1 MMSYF
6 SLFISAFLAATLL
19 PISSEILLAS
29 LVLSGKYDLMWLWT
43 WATVGNVTGSMINW
57 VLGRYFIR
65 LVDKSEL
72 SKSLSQSNIDKAK
85 KMFLK
90 YGTWTLLL
98 TWLPVI
104 GDPLSFVAGV
114 FRVPIFLFIVLV
126 SLGKGV
132 RYFIVIYL
140 IK

>member
-72 SKSLSQSNIDKAK
+72 NKSLSQSNNDKAK

-114 FRVPIFLFIVLV
+114 FRVPIFLFILLV

>member
-19 PISSEILLAS
+19 PISSEIFLAS
-29 LVLSGKYDLMWLWT
+29 LVLSGKYDLMWLWI

-65 LVDKSEL
+65 LVDKGEL
-72 SKSLSQSNIDKAK
+72 SKSQSNIDKAK

-98 TWLPVI
+98 TWLPAI
-104 GDPLSFVAGV
+104 GDPLSFIAGV
-114 FRVPIFLFIVLV
+114 FRVPIFLFILLV

-132 RYFIVIYL
+132 RYFIVIYF

>member
-19 PISSEILLAS
+19 PISSEIFLAS

-65 LVDKSEL
+65 LVDKGEL
-72 SKSLSQSNIDKAK
+72 SKSQSNIDKAK

-98 TWLPVI
+98 TWLPAI
-104 GDPLSFVAGV
+104 GDPLSFIAGV
-114 FRVPIFLFIVLV
+114 FRVPIFLFILLV

>member
-19 PISSEILLAS
+19 PISSEIFLAS

-72 SKSLSQSNIDKAK
+72 SKSQSNINKAK

-104 GDPLSFVAGV
+104 GDPLSFIAGV
-114 FRVPIFLFIVLV
+114 FRVPIFLFILLV

>member
-19 PISSEILLAS
+19 PISSEIFLAS

-72 SKSLSQSNIDKAK
+72 SKSQSNIDKAK

-104 GDPLSFVAGV
+104 GDPLSFIAGV
-114 FRVPIFLFIVLV
+114 FRVPIFLFILLV

-132 RYFIVIYL
+132 RYFIIIYL